1 MQNLSLEQFQP
12 TEAKLRELALEKS
25 KIVIT
30 DIEDKQQ
37 IKIAHDAKIELRDV
51 RIAISLKGKELR
63 DDANK
68 FSKAVITKEKE
79 LLAIIAPEEDRL
91 EKIEE
96 NAKEISARKARAK
109 IIPIRQEKLKSIGIV
124 ATDEELMEYDDDG
137 FQTFLNA
144 EMEKKLISERQ
155 ELEAEKAKVEAE
167 KIKIA
172 RAKEM
177 EEAKEKTRIETEKRM
192 KEKQALAE
200 KEAKAKAE
208 RLEKEK
214 IEAEKK
220 KAEELT
226 KQKEYQEFLAKYGYT
241 EETKDD
247 FILEKTGNMIRLAKI
262 LGIFTLF
269 SK

>member
-1 MQNLSLEQFQP
+1 MEIIKFDKNIAELEAIVEITKQITVDDLNDP
-12 TEAKLRELALEKS
+12 TQLELVKEN
-25 KIVIT
+25 
-30 DIEDKQQ
+30 
-37 IKIAHDAKIELRDV
+37 R
-51 RIAISLKGKELR
+51 KELR
-63 DDANK
+63 RLEISIEEQGKAMRDNANK
-68 FSKAVITKEKE
+68 YAKDVIAREKE
-79 LLAIIAPEEDRL
+79 LKAITTPEIDRL
-91 EKIEE
+91 KGIEQQ
-96 NAKEISARKARAK
+96 AKDMQ
-109 IIPIRQEKLKSIGIV
+109 IREERLKDLPLKKEKLATIGDSIEITDDELLKLDYDQFMQYYNQRIV
-124 ATDEELMEYDDDG
+124 
-137 FQTFLNA
+137 N
-144 EMEKKLISERQ
+144 
-155 ELEAEKAKVEAE
+155 KVETDKINLEVE
-167 KIKIA
+167 KRKLEDVKKGIE

-247 FILEKTGNMIRLAKI
+247 FILEKTGDKIRLAKI